1 MIDASDPTQILAPQA
16 DGSAQPVDASQL
28 PPDASQTPDPS
39 SAPPPDG
46 STDDGTPDSDDD
58 EAKQDNQADA
68 SDDSDDSDSS
78 DANSAGAW
86 GWRGRPRR
94 PIEPPFGE
102 GFGRAFGRPVVRRRF
117 RKGWP
122 YHLRANTPPPPPAPL
137 ALPRPPPPAPP
148 AVDASGYRGGRG
160 GFRPPP
166 PGFGRRP
173 PPPFGFRPRPPFG
186 GYQPGV
192 FGAPAYGPGAPGQL
206 AQLEAISSQMNAANP
221 AGDDPN
227 AAAPDDGSS
236 ADSAG
241 HGYGGLGHGGFSPG
255 GGFGGWGRRGWA
267 GAGRGYGLL
276 GGMAPGVYAPVY
288 AEPLADYGD
297 TAALYGNNDGGDA
310 TGAIVLPDLGSM
322 IAPYA
327 AAAGPDAQGWIAN
340 SVRYAE
346 KLGAQAASNA
356 GLQVSQGSTPA
367 EAVADSAVT
376 SRAAHA
382 ANSIL
387 QHTQAAPL
395 AAAHLQ
401 QAAKIAHAHV
411 LANARIGATNPPP
424 AGWTMQPVSAQRALA
439 LCGFYKGPITGVV
452 DKATRDAAK
461 AFQAAAQVQPVDGI
475 VGAHTQPVLERAVQA
490 ELAYSPAVQHAQ
502 GTVNA
507 AAGGLGALLV
517 AKPWIAPAVA
527 SLLGGALGSR
537 WGRPKPGFHLP
548 HRLPAPPSRGGR
560 PRPPAW
566 PPHVLA
572 GVDPDTAETV
582 REALK
587 KALQGFP
594 LSPEQ
599 SVALK
604 RYLADKTPS
613 APPPNSSGYL
623 PGWNMPLA
631 RNRDWLGN
639 PEYPYLAV
647 GQDEARIA
655 VGGPVAAMLL
665 GAAGY
670 AGLQAYRQGW
680 PAVASTTLGPYWGA
694 RLAAL
699 VRQGIHAAPNVTA
712 GYDHP
717 WRPMYG
723 RPGTGLPQRMRA
735 GIDTSSQSQAV
746 LPSAVSDAL
755 AASMR
760 RAVV

>member
-1 MIDASDPTQILAPQA
+1 
-16 DGSAQPVDASQL
+16 
-28 PPDASQTPDPS
+28 
-39 SAPPPDG
+39 
-46 STDDGTPDSDDD
+46 
-58 EAKQDNQADA
+58 
-68 SDDSDDSDSS
+68 
-78 DANSAGAW
+78 
-86 GWRGRPRR
+86 
-94 PIEPPFGE
+94 
-102 GFGRAFGRPVVRRRF
+102 
-117 RKGWP
+117 
-122 YHLRANTPPPPPAPL
+122 
-137 ALPRPPPPAPP
+137 
-148 AVDASGYRGGRG
+148 
-160 GFRPPP
+160 
-166 PGFGRRP
+166 
-173 PPPFGFRPRPPFG
+173 
-186 GYQPGV
+186 
-192 FGAPAYGPGAPGQL
+192 
-206 AQLEAISSQMNAANP
+206 
-221 AGDDPN
+221 
-227 AAAPDDGSS
+227 
-236 ADSAG
+236 
-241 HGYGGLGHGGFSPG
+241 
-255 GGFGGWGRRGWA
+255 
-267 GAGRGYGLL
+267 
-276 GGMAPGVYAPVY
+276 MAPGVYAPVY
-288 AEPLADYGD
+288 AEPLADYGA
-297 TAALYGNNDGGDA
+297 TAELYGDNDGGDA

-327 AAAGPDAQGWIAN
+327 AAAGPDAQGWIVN

-387 QHTQAAPL
+387 QHIPAAPL
-395 AAAHLQ
+395 ANAHLQ

-411 LANARIGATNPPP
+411 QASAQIGAANPPP

-490 ELAYSPAVQHAQ
+490 ELAYSPAVQHAE
-502 GTVNA
+502 GTINA
-507 AAGGLGALLV
+507 AAGLGTLLAAKPWIAPPWIAPQAAPWIAPPWIAPQAALGMPAVPPGTFAPGWIAQIQLLLNAMGEKLAVDDKLGPKTRAAIKIFKRMHGLPENDTADNATFAALTRAVGSRQAVVSNAPDGTSFVSPHVTMNPDMYTDAAAGLGTLLA

>member
-1 MIDASDPTQILAPQA
+1 MTFPLAP
-16 DGSAQPVDASQL
+16 VL
-28 PPDASQTPDPS
+28 
-39 SAPPPDG
+39 
-46 STDDGTPDSDDD
+46 
-58 EAKQDNQADA
+58 
-68 SDDSDDSDSS
+68 
-78 DANSAGAW
+78 
-86 GWRGRPRR
+86 
-94 PIEPPFGE
+94 
-102 GFGRAFGRPVVRRRF
+102 
-117 RKGWP
+117 
-122 YHLRANTPPPPPAPL
+122 
-137 ALPRPPPPAPP
+137 
-148 AVDASGYRGGRG
+148 
-160 GFRPPP
+160 
-166 PGFGRRP
+166 
-173 PPPFGFRPRPPFG
+173 
-186 GYQPGV
+186 
-192 FGAPAYGPGAPGQL
+192 
-206 AQLEAISSQMNAANP
+206 
-221 AGDDPN
+221 
-227 AAAPDDGSS
+227 
-236 ADSAG
+236 
-241 HGYGGLGHGGFSPG
+241 G
-255 GGFGGWGRRGWA
+255 GG
-267 GAGRGYGLL
+267 
-276 GGMAPGVYAPVY
+276 
-288 AEPLADYGD
+288 
-297 TAALYGNNDGGDA
+297 AL
-310 TGAIVLPDLGSM
+310 
-322 IAPYA
+322 A
-327 AAAGPDAQGWIAN
+327 AAA
-340 SVRYAE
+340 YALY
-346 KLGAQAASNA
+346 KHFS
-356 GLQVSQGSTPA
+356 STPSESTVK
-367 EAVADSAVT
+367 EAM
-376 SRAAHA
+376 AAY
-382 ANSIL
+382 
-387 QHTQAAPL
+387 T
-395 AAAHLQ
+395 
-401 QAAKIAHAHV
+401 
-411 LANARIGATNPPP
+411 T
-424 AGWTMQPVSAQRALA
+424 AGPRGERV
-439 LCGFYKGPITGVV
+439 F
-452 DKATRDAAK
+452 TRDAAQGILRSLPGMGYSYPDPK
-461 AFQAAAQVQPVDGI
+461 DSHLVEIHPEKGGTPPASGLSAADWVRAQNRRMSVLAPVYLPMPT
-475 VGAHTQPVLERAVQA
+475 GAPRYLRLAPPGHEA
-490 ELAYSPAVQHAQ
+490 ELAPYGYAVLAYADAYHRPSPGQPVTGRPPISPRKSAPVPTPVSAAYAETPPSLHAKLTDVLKKPIKPAEGRALASDLARAGMPAASAVVAAKTNNATMQAALGMPAVPPGTFAPGWIAQ
-502 GTVNA
+502 IQLLLNAMGEKLAVDDKLGPKTRAAIKIFKRMHGLPENDTADNATFAALTRAVGSRQAVVSNAPDGTSFVSPHVTMNPDMYTDA
-507 AAGGLGALLV
+507 AAGLGTLLA

>member
-1 MIDASDPTQILAPQA
+1 MTFPLAP
-16 DGSAQPVDASQL
+16 VL
-28 PPDASQTPDPS
+28 
-39 SAPPPDG
+39 
-46 STDDGTPDSDDD
+46 
-58 EAKQDNQADA
+58 
-68 SDDSDDSDSS
+68 
-78 DANSAGAW
+78 
-86 GWRGRPRR
+86 
-94 PIEPPFGE
+94 
-102 GFGRAFGRPVVRRRF
+102 
-117 RKGWP
+117 
-122 YHLRANTPPPPPAPL
+122 
-137 ALPRPPPPAPP
+137 
-148 AVDASGYRGGRG
+148 
-160 GFRPPP
+160 
-166 PGFGRRP
+166 
-173 PPPFGFRPRPPFG
+173 
-186 GYQPGV
+186 
-192 FGAPAYGPGAPGQL
+192 
-206 AQLEAISSQMNAANP
+206 
-221 AGDDPN
+221 
-227 AAAPDDGSS
+227 
-236 ADSAG
+236 
-241 HGYGGLGHGGFSPG
+241 G
-255 GGFGGWGRRGWA
+255 GG
-267 GAGRGYGLL
+267 
-276 GGMAPGVYAPVY
+276 
-288 AEPLADYGD
+288 
-297 TAALYGNNDGGDA
+297 AL
-310 TGAIVLPDLGSM
+310 
-322 IAPYA
+322 A
-327 AAAGPDAQGWIAN
+327 AAA
-340 SVRYAE
+340 YALY
-346 KLGAQAASNA
+346 KHFS
-356 GLQVSQGSTPA
+356 STPSESTVK
-367 EAVADSAVT
+367 EAM
-376 SRAAHA
+376 AAY
-382 ANSIL
+382 
-387 QHTQAAPL
+387 T
-395 AAAHLQ
+395 
-401 QAAKIAHAHV
+401 
-411 LANARIGATNPPP
+411 T
-424 AGWTMQPVSAQRALA
+424 AGPRGERV
-439 LCGFYKGPITGVV
+439 F
-452 DKATRDAAK
+452 TRDAAQGILRSLPGMGYSYPDPK
-461 AFQAAAQVQPVDGI
+461 DSHLVEIHPEKGGTPPASGLSAADWVRAQNRRMSVLAPVYLPMPT
-475 VGAHTQPVLERAVQA
+475 GAPRYLRLAPPGHEA
-490 ELAYSPAVQHAQ
+490 ELAPYGYAVLAYADAYHRPSPGQPVTGRPPISPRKSAPVPTPVSAAYAETPPSLHAKLTDVLKKPIKPAEGRARASDIARAGMPAASAVVAAKTNNATMQAALGMPAVPPGTFAPGWIAQ
-502 GTVNA
+502 IQLLLNAMGEKLAVDDKLGPKTRAAIKIFKRMHGLPENDTADNATFAALTRAVGSRQAVVSNAPDGTSFVSPHVTMNPDMYTDA
-507 AAGGLGALLV
+507 AAGLGTLLA